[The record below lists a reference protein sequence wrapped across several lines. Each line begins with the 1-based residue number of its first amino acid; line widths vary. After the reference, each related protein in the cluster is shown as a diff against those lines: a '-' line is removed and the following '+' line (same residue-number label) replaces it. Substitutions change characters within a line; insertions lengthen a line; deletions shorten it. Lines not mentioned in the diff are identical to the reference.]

1 MQHVFI
7 SYVRE
12 NEKAVNRLYHD
23 LTSRGIRVWL
33 DRNEI
38 NPGVRW
44 KSAIRR
50 AIQEGAYFI
59 ACFSKEYND
68 RDETYMNEEL
78 TVATGVLRQQPFDK
92 AWFIPVKLNECK
104 IPDRDIGG
112 GETFEDFQ
120 WVELHEDWDIGIQKL
135 LKSISPETSE
145 AEDHFKI
152 GNTKAKQGDHEG
164 TISNEEV
171 TNMPEEK
178 PTAIVQFEIDGI
190 PNEQVVFTSA
200 DAAFNSEQF
209 SSALSWMQEYNTKN
223 RGKRLKEGLH
233 ADFQHSFHFL
243 TRSAAMDFANRATKD
258 YNDTIREKYNY
269 INIRAEFPW
278 YIVQLYPRYF

>member
-12 NEKAVNRLYHD
+12 NEKVVNRLYHD

-44 KSAIRR
+44 KSAIRK

-78 TVATGVLRQQPFDK
+78 TMATEVLRQQPFHK
-92 AWFIPVKLNECK
+92 TWFIPVKLNECK

-120 WVELHEDWDIGIQKL
+120 WVELHEDWDISIQKL
-135 LKSISPETSE
+135 LKSILPETSE
-145 AEDHFKI
+145 AEDHFRI
-152 GNTKAKQGDHEG
+152 GNIKAKQGDHKG
-164 TISNEEV
+164 AISNE
-171 TNMPEEK
+171 
-178 PTAIVQFEIDGI
+178 
-190 PNEQVVFTSA
+190 
-200 DAAFNSEQF
+200 
-209 SSALSWMQEYNTKN
+209 
-223 RGKRLKEGLH
+223 
-233 ADFQHSFHFL
+233 
-243 TRSAAMDFANRATKD
+243 
-258 YNDTIREKYNY
+258 
-269 INIRAEFPW
+269 
-278 YIVQLYPRYF
+278 